1 MDTHQSEPP
10 VDPGV
15 LEVPDADRWEQEQP
29 AYPEPD
35 AATDEVEPPLAVP
48 LGDRLDEAAE
58 ADVLEQLIDVPAGE
72 DEPQ

>member
-10 VDPGV
+10 VDPGP
-15 LEVPDADRWEQEQP
+15 LEVPDADRWEQEQA

-35 AATDEVEPPLAVP
+35 PATEEIEPLLEAP